1 MRRAFK
7 MHLDQHSFQIYPVCN
22 GCGGRILN
30 GHISQGPLKFHD
42 ARCQRWYCERLEN
55 AYREPSWQ

>member
-1 MRRAFK
+1 